1 MSCPTLFRRP
11 ALEPLILFEPALDV
25 RQGDIAHGRLGR
37 DLLALIASLFG
48 CWFLLKELGNGG
60 TGEAKVA
67 GRCPLALSP
76 DQDPGANFISQWHG
90 IHLPSSP
97 RLNFFSNIADSWGQW
112 LTFPGSV
119 WPSIMIAFTSRFAS
133 SQSTNSPLCSALT
146 LSRNVVISSSSCRI
160 SRVSCSASIVSS
172 NDLYVLKGKIA
183 ITGFPYRV
191 TITAPGSSAKCSGRQ
206 VISF

>member
-1 MSCPTLFRRP
+1 MSGPTLFGRP

-67 GRCPLALSP
+67 GRCPLALAL
-76 DQDPGANFISQWHG
+76 DQDPGANFISKCHG
-90 IHLPSSP
+90 IHLPSSA
-97 RLNFFSNIADSWGQW
+97 RLNFLSSIADSWGQW

-119 WPSIMIAFTSRFAS
+119 WPSIMIAFTCARAAQRRSRGCNGFA
-133 SQSTNSPLCSALT
+133 
-146 LSRNVVISSSSCRI
+146 
-160 SRVSCSASIVSS
+160 ASHWRRLVQ
-172 NDLYVLKGKIA
+172 
-183 ITGFPYRV
+183 TGERLVYR
-191 TITAPGSSAKCSGRQ
+191 TR
-206 VISF
+206 

>member
-1 MSCPTLFRRP
+1 MSGPTLFGRP

-67 GRCPLALSP
+67 GRCPLALAL
-76 DQDPGANFISQWHG
+76 DQDPGANFISKCHG
-90 IHLPSSP
+90 IHLPSSA
-97 RLNFFSNIADSWGQW
+97 RLIFLSSIADSWGQW

-119 WPSIMIAFTSRFAS
+119 WPSIMIAFTPPTRKTRASLQHTFRETMHSCIIGLPKRPSHLTLLAGYAS
-133 SQSTNSPLCSALT
+133 SARCTFRTCCTDSGNPL
-146 LSRNVVISSSSCRI
+146 VVM
-160 SRVSCSASIVSS
+160 VQP
-172 NDLYVLKGKIA
+172 
-183 ITGFPYRV
+183 T
-191 TITAPGSSAKCSGRQ
+191 
-206 VISF
+206 